1 MKKRMIP
8 GIVLS
13 GLTVYMAFET
23 VCLYSLMTRPDG
35 TLITDAD
42 VAFGLY
48 LFGGL
53 LELHE
58 SLTYPNAPPDL
69 FALGAVTV
77 LLALAAAL
85 CFRWARRRK
94 PDDRT

>member
-1 MKKRMIP
+1 MIP

-23 VCLYSLMTRPDG
+23 VRLYSLMTRPNG
-35 TLITDAD
+35 ALITD
-42 VAFGLY
+42 VGFGLY

-53 LELHE
+53 LELRE
-58 SLTYPNAPPDL
+58 SLTDPNAPLHL
-69 FALGAVTV
+69 FALGAVTA

-85 CFRWARRRK
+85 CFRRARRRK
-94 PDDRT
+94 PDGKS

>member
-13 GLTVYMAFET
+13 LLTVYMAFET
-23 VCLYSLMTRPDG
+23 VCLYSLITRPDG
-35 TLITDAD
+35 TFITDAD

-53 LELHE
+53 LELND
-58 SLTYPNAPPDL
+58 SLTYPNAPPYL
-69 FALGAVTV
+69 FALCVVTA
-77 LLALAAAL
+77 LLALSAVL
-85 CFRWARRRK
+85 CFRWARQGKARG
-94 PDDRT
+94 D

>member
-1 MKKRMIP
+1 MKKRIVP

-13 GLTVYMAFET
+13 ALAVYMAFET
-23 VCLYSLMTRPDG
+23 ARLHSLMTRPDG

-53 LELHE
+53 LELND
-58 SLTYPNAPPDL
+58 SLTYPNAPPYL

-77 LLALAAAL
+77 LLALTAAL

>member
-23 VCLYSLMTRPDG
+23 VCLYSLMTRPHG

-53 LELHE
+53 LELNDR
-58 SLTYPNAPPDL
+58 LTDPNAPPYL

-77 LLALAAAL
+77 LLALSAVL

-94 PDDRT
+94 EDGIS

>member
-13 GLTVYMAFET
+13 GLTVYMALET

-35 TLITDAD
+35 TWITDAD

-58 SLTYPNAPPDL
+58 SLTDPNAPPYL
-69 FALGAVTV
+69 FALCAVTV
-77 LLALAAAL
+77 LLALAAVF
-85 CFRWARRRK
+85 CFWRARRDTARG
-94 PDDRT
+94 D

>member
-13 GLTVYMAFET
+13 ALAVYMAFET
-23 VCLYSLMTRPDG
+23 VLLYNLITRPDG
-35 TLITDAD
+35 TFITDAD

-53 LELHE
+53 LEINDHLP
-58 SLTYPNAPPDL
+58 YRDAPL
-69 FALGAVTV
+69 YFFVLCAVTV
-77 LLALAAAL
+77 LPALAAVF
-85 CFRWARRRK
+85 CFWRARRDAVRG
-94 PDDRT
+94 D